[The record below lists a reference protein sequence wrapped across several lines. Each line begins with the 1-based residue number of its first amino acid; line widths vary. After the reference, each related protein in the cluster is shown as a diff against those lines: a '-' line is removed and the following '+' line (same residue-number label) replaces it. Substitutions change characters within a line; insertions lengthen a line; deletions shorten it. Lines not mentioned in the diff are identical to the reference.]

1 MNPQKRFR
9 ETTYRKRL
17 RVENFTNTIEISVKN
32 LHSKKIRLSLFTN
45 NYLTTKPMRRK
56 VTLKQIAKE
65 LDVSISTVSK
75 SLRDSPEISE
85 DTRLKVQAFAK
96 LYNYKPNLIALSLK
110 NKKTK
115 TIGIIIPEI
124 VHHFFATVISGIEH
138 VANENGYNVIVTL
151 SDESFD
157 KEVIN
162 MEMLANGSIDGFIM
176 SLSKETQH
184 KKDFHHI
191 TEVINQGMP
200 VVMFDRVTNDI
211 LCDKVIIDD
220 NLAAYEAVQS
230 LIDNGFKKIALI
242 TTVDYVSVGK
252 LRTDGYI
259 KALKTNNIEINP
271 ELIIKIEDIDNCEF
285 QIEELVSNKELD
297 AIFAVNEL
305 FAVTAIKAAKKTNM
319 KVPEDIS
326 IIGFTDGIISKY
338 SSPSITTVSQNGIK
352 MGGKAAKM
360 LIDRLEAEQEDD
372 EHYKTEVIETHLVVR
387 ESTPTL

>member
-1 MNPQKRFR
+1 M
-9 ETTYRKRL
+9 RK
-17 RVENFTNTIEISVKN
+17 
-32 LHSKKIRLSLFTN
+32 
-45 NYLTTKPMRRK
+45 K

-75 SLRDSPEISE
+75 SLRDSTEISE
-85 DTRLKVQAFAK
+85 DTRQKVQAFAK

-110 NKKTK
+110 NRKTK

-138 VANENGYNVIVTL
+138 LANEKGYNVIVCL

-176 SLSKETQH
+176 SLSKETQQ

-191 TEVINQGMP
+191 IEATSQGMP

-211 LCDKVIIDD
+211 FCDKVIIDD
-220 NLAAYEAVQS
+220 KTAAQDAVNF
-230 LIDNGFKKIALI
+230 LIHKGMRKIGLI

-252 LRTDGYI
+252 LRTEGYLH
-259 KALKTNNIEINP
+259 ALQQNNIILDEK
-271 ELIIKIEDIDNCEF
+271 LILKIEDIDNCTSE
-285 QIEELVSNKELD
+285 IEKFIKENEVD
-297 AIFAVNEL
+297 SVFAVNEL
-305 FAVTAIKAAKKTNM
+305 FAVTAIKSINQIGK

-326 IIGFTDGIISKY
+326 VIGFTDGIISKY
-338 SSPSITTVSQNGIK
+338 STPSITTVSQNGIS
-352 MGGKAAKM
+352 MGQKAAKL
-360 LIDRLEAEQEDD
+360 LIDRLENEEED
-372 EHYKTEVIETHLVVR
+372 EFYTTEIIETHLVER
-387 ESTPTL
+387 ESTI

>member
-1 MNPQKRFR
+1 
-9 ETTYRKRL
+9 
-17 RVENFTNTIEISVKN
+17 
-32 LHSKKIRLSLFTN
+32 
-45 NYLTTKPMRRK
+45 MRRK

-220 NLAAYEAVQS
+220 NLAAYDAVQS

-285 QIEELVSNKELD
+285 QIEALISNNEID

-305 FAVTAIKAAKKTNM
+305 FAVTAIKAAKKADL

-372 EHYKTEVIETHLVVR
+372 EHYKTEVIETHLVIR

>member
-1 MNPQKRFR
+1 MK
-9 ETTYRKRL
+9 
-17 RVENFTNTIEISVKN
+17 
-32 LHSKKIRLSLFTN
+32 
-45 NYLTTKPMRRK
+45 RK

-85 DTRLKVQAFAK
+85 DTRQKVQAFAK

-138 VANENGYNVIVTL
+138 VANERGYNVIVTL

-176 SLSKETQH
+176 SLSKETQL

-200 VVMFDRVTNDI
+200 VVMFDRITNDI

-220 NLAAYEAVQS
+220 NLAAFEAVRE
-230 LIDNGFKKIALI
+230 LIKKGFRKIALI

-252 LRTDGYI
+252 LRTEGYR
-259 KALKTNNIEINP
+259 KALRNNDISIN
-271 ELIIKIEDIDNCEF
+271 EDLILKIEDTENCDD
-285 QIEELVSNKELD
+285 QIEALINNNKPD

-305 FAVTAIKAAKKTNM
+305 FAVTAIKASKKLGL

-326 IIGFTDGIISKY
+326 VIGFTDGIISKY

-352 MGGKAAKM
+352 MGNKAAQM
-360 LIDRLEAEQEDD
+360 LIERLESEDEQE
-372 EHYKTEVIETHLVVR
+372 EHYKTEVIETHLVIR

>member
-1 MNPQKRFR
+1 MK
-9 ETTYRKRL
+9 
-17 RVENFTNTIEISVKN
+17 
-32 LHSKKIRLSLFTN
+32 
-45 NYLTTKPMRRK
+45 RK

-85 DTRLKVQAFAK
+85 DTRAKVQAFAK

-110 NKKTK
+110 NRKTK

-138 VANENGYNVIVTL
+138 VANEKGYNVIVTL

-162 MEMLANGSIDGFIM
+162 MDMLANGSIDGFIM
-176 SLSKETQH
+176 SLSKETQFR
-184 KKDFHHI
+184 KDFHHI
-191 TEVINQGMP
+191 SEVINQGMP

-220 NLAAYEAVQS
+220 KRAAFEAVQK
-230 LIDNGFKKIALI
+230 LIDAGFKNIALI

-252 LRTDGYI
+252 LRTEGYLE
-259 KALKTNNIEINP
+259 ALKFNSIAFDSN
-271 ELIIKIEDIDNCEF
+271 LVLKIEDTENCDE
-285 QIEELVSNKELD
+285 QIALLIETNKID

-305 FAVTAIKAAKKTNM
+305 FAVTAIKAAKRQSID
-319 KVPEDIS
+319 VPKDLS
-326 IIGFTDGIISKY
+326 VIGFTDGIISKY
-338 SSPSITTVSQNGIK
+338 SSPSITTVGQNGIE
-352 MGGKAAKM
+352 MGNKAAQM
-360 LIDRLEAEQEDD
+360 LIERLETELEEE
-372 EHYKTEVIETHLVVR
+372 EHYKTQVIETHLVIR

>member
-1 MNPQKRFR
+1 
-9 ETTYRKRL
+9 
-17 RVENFTNTIEISVKN
+17 
-32 LHSKKIRLSLFTN
+32 
-45 NYLTTKPMRRK
+45 MRRK

-85 DTRLKVQAFAK
+85 DTRQKVQAFAK

-138 VANENGYNVIVTL
+138 VANEHGYNVIVTL

-176 SLSKETQH
+176 SLSKETQYR
-184 KKDFHHI
+184 KDFHHI

-220 NLAAYEAVQS
+220 NLAAYEAVQN
-230 LIDNGFKKIALI
+230 LINKGFKKIALI

-259 KALKTNNIEINP
+259 KALKTNDIKIDEN
-271 ELIIKIEDIDNCEF
+271 LIVKIEDIDNCSD
-285 QIEELVSNKELD
+285 QIESLISNNDID
-297 AIFAVNEL
+297 AVFAVNEL
-305 FAVTAIKAAKKTNM
+305 FAVTAIKAAKNIGI
-319 KVPEDIS
+319 KVPEDLA

-360 LIDRLEAEQEDD
+360 LIERLESEEEEE
-372 EHYKTEVIETHLVVR
+372 EHYKTEVIETHLVIR

>member
-1 MNPQKRFR
+1 MK
-9 ETTYRKRL
+9 
-17 RVENFTNTIEISVKN
+17 
-32 LHSKKIRLSLFTN
+32 
-45 NYLTTKPMRRK
+45 RK

-75 SLRDSPEISE
+75 SLRDSSEISE

-138 VANENGYNVIVTL
+138 VANERGYNVIVCL

-176 SLSKETQH
+176 SLSKETQQR
-184 KKDFHHI
+184 KDFHHI
-191 TEVINQGMP
+191 SEVINQGMP
-200 VVMFDRVTNDI
+200 VVMFDRVTNDV

-220 NLAAYEAVQS
+220 NLAAYQAVES
-230 LIDNGFKKIALI
+230 LINNGFKKIGLI

-252 LRTDGYI
+252 LRTEGYV
-259 KALKTNNIEINP
+259 KALLSNGIPINNDFIV
-271 ELIIKIEDIDNCEF
+271 KIEDIDNCSN
-285 QIEELVSNKELD
+285 QIEELLTKNDLD
-297 AIFAVNEL
+297 SVFAVNEL
-305 FAVTAIKAAKKTNM
+305 FAVTAIKTAKRLQM
-319 KVPEDIS
+319 KVPEDVA
-326 IIGFTDGIISKY
+326 IIGFTDGIISNY
-338 SSPSITTVSQNGIK
+338 SSPSITTVSPNGIK
-352 MGGKAAKM
+352 MGNKAAQM
-360 LIDRLEAEQEDD
+360 LIERLESEDEENEQ
-372 EHYKTEVIETHLVVR
+372 YITEVIETHLVQR
-387 ESTPTL
+387 ESTPILK